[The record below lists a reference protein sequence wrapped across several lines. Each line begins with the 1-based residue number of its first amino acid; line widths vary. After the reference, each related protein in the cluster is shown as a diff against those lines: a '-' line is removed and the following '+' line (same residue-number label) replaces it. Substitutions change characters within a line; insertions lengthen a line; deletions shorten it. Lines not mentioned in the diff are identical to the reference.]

1 MEEKKHNKIHFKNS
15 FFSFYYIL
23 KFKIYKRN
31 KELKKRKQNS
41 FNWSEKKLSF
51 KNFKN
56 SNSILYV
63 TLLFY
68 FSNKWVN
75 NKIWK

>member
-1 MEEKKHNKIHFKNS
+1 MEEKKHKKIHFKNS

-41 FNWSEKKLSF
+41 FN
-51 KNFKN
+51 
-56 SNSILYV
+56 
-63 TLLFY
+63 
-68 FSNKWVN
+68 
-75 NKIWK
+75 

>member
-1 MEEKKHNKIHFKNS
+1 MEEKKHKKF
-15 FFSFYYIL
+15 IL
-23 KFKIYKRN
+23 KIPSSLFIIFWNSKFIKEN